1 MNTMSTPNVSSP
13 DFAQEK
19 VQQQGSQQDVVY
31 NSGAAMSRFIT
42 PGGHPADNSQPALPV
57 FHRKFANPAPLGL
70 MGFGGT
76 TLLLS
81 LYNLGARGVEKP
93 NVLVGVAL
101 MYGGVC
107 QIICGCMEWACG
119 NTFGT
124 CAFTGYGA
132 FWVSFACIN
141 IPWFGVAKAYEKNPN
156 EMAQAV
162 GLYLVMWG
170 IVTCFLLTALLR
182 SSVALC
188 FTFFVVACAFF
199 CLAAGDLCASH
210 AAKLAGG
217 GFGIAGGLGAMYVAL
232 AGLLDGNTSYFTL
245 PIGNLAPA

>member
-1 MNTMSTPNVSSP
+1 MSTPNVSTQNIA
-13 DFAQEK
+13 DEK
-19 VQQQGSQQDVVY
+19 VGDSRPDIVY
-31 NSGAAMSRFIT
+31 QSGAPMSRFIT
-42 PGGHPADNSQPALPV
+42 PGGHPADTSQPALPV

-81 LYNLGARGVEKP
+81 LYNLGARDVHKP

-107 QIICGCMEWACG
+107 QLICGIMEWACG

-132 FWVSFACIN
+132 FWISWACIQ
-141 IPWFGVAKAYEKNPN
+141 IPWFGIASAYTDKHEF
-156 EMAQAV
+156 EQAV
-162 GLYLVMWG
+162 GLYLVVWG
-170 IVTCFLLTALLR
+170 LVTCFLTLALLR
-182 SSVALC
+182 SSVALV
-188 FTFFVVACAFF
+188 FTFFVVALAFF
-199 CLAAGDLCASH
+199 TLGAADLTGNGAC
-210 AAKLAGG
+210 KLAGG
-217 GFGIAGGLGAMYVAL
+217 GFGIAGGLGAMYVAV

-245 PIGNLAPA
+245 PIGNLAPK